1 MTDYSRWRK
10 KSLQHALQARRVVM
24 LTGPRQCGKTTLVRQ
39 LISKHVE
46 YRTLD
51 DAILRKAA
59 EEDPHLFVEGVP
71 GNGTLIIDEVQ
82 KVPDLLS
89 AVKKIVDQNNRSGQF
104 LLTGSANIQSLPTV
118 QESLAGR
125 VANIR
130 LRPLSQGEID
140 RRKADF
146 LDRAF
151 AQSFRGRC
159 PYYDRQTLID
169 MAFRGGFPEPV
180 RLGSHQRKGWHI
192 DYVEALLAYDLG
204 EVARIRQRDVMREL
218 VNIVAAWSSK
228 FLDITKI
235 GSGLAIERKT
245 LTSYISALESLFM
258 IESVPAWGK
267 TDYARVGKQAKL
279 MMTDSGM
286 MTALLRW
293 KPSDLGMNS
302 DKVGKL
308 FETFVHHELACQVDA
323 ADGTCKIFHYRD
335 REKREID
342 FMIERD
348 DRALLG
354 IEVKSG
360 LTVRGQDFK
369 HLRWFQKNLTVD
381 RPFVGIILYAGEVA
395 VPFGKDLWAV
405 PYGYLWGP

>member
-1 MTDYSRWRK
+1 MKDYSRWQK
-10 KSLQHALQARRVVM
+10 KALQDALQARRVVM

-39 LISKHVE
+39 LISKNVE

-51 DAILRKAA
+51 DAVFRKAA

-71 GNGTLIIDEVQ
+71 ENSTMIIDEVQ
-82 KVPDLLS
+82 KVPDLLP
-89 AVKKIVDQNNRSGQF
+89 AIKKVVDQDNRPGQF

-140 RRKADF
+140 AKKSRF

-151 AQSFRGRC
+151 AQSFRGKP
-159 PYYDRQTLID
+159 PYYDRQKLID
-169 MAFRGGFPEPV
+169 LAFRGGFPEPV
-180 RLGSHQRKGWHI
+180 RLMSQKRKGWHE
-192 DYVEALLAYDLG
+192 DYIEALMAHDLG
-204 EVARIRQRDVMREL
+204 DVAHIRQRDVMREL
-218 VNIVAAWSSK
+218 VGILAAWSSK
-228 FLDITKI
+228 FMDISKI

-245 LTSYISALESLFM
+245 LTAYISALQSLYL
-258 IESVPAWGK
+258 IDAVPAWSK
-267 TDYARVGKQAKL
+267 TDYDRVGKQAKL

-286 MTALLRW
+286 MTALLGWR
-293 KPSDLGMNS
+293 PNDLPLDPG
-302 DKVGKL
+302 KAGKL
-308 FETFVHHELACQVDA
+308 FETFVYHELSCQIDA
-323 ADGTCKIFHYRD
+323 ADEACKLYHYRD

-342 FMIERD
+342 FLIERE

-360 LTVRGQDFK
+360 VTVKGRDFK
-369 HLRWFQKNLTVD
+369 HMKWFKENVAGKRTV
-381 RPFVGIILYAGEVA
+381 VGLIMYAGEVA

-405 PYGYLWGP
+405 PYGYLW